1 MLTRYFALSCGIIF
15 ALAGVLGFIPAFT
28 PPAAPDAPPL
38 IVPANYGYLLGLFP
52 VNLLH
57 NLIHLTISVLGFVAY
72 RSYAAA
78 RLFSRGLAIYLGI
91 LALMGLAPPLHTTF
105 GLVPLYSHDVW
116 LHGLEALL
124 AVYFGFV
131 ARQDMSIASLLR
143 RVRSDV

>member
-1 MLTRYFALSCGIIF
+1 MMV
-15 ALAGVLGFIPAFT
+15 GVLGFIPAFS
-28 PPAAPDAPPL
+28 PPAGPEAPEL
-38 IVPANYGYLLGLFP
+38 VLPANYGYLLGLFP

-78 RLFSRGLAIYLGI
+78 RTFSRGLAIYLGI
-91 LALMGLAPPLHTTF
+91 LTLMGLAPPLHTTF

-124 AVYFGFV
+124 AATFGFI
-131 ARQDMSIASLLR
+131 ARQDTTIAGLLH
-143 RVRSDV
+143 RVRSGV